1 MNKTLVLIS
10 AAFGVLASAAA
21 GAANYGYGGAG
32 DYAAPYLG
40 ASVGQLQYDENNLG
54 QMSPTILM
62 IRGGEQFSPYLAVEA
77 RLGTNVNGGSAFGY
91 HINAQALYGAYVKGI
106 LPFSPLISGYVLA
119 GLGGAVWHRNYPDYN
134 SGDIALSFG
143 VGAEFNLS
151 SAAALDVEWG
161 RLTSGT
167 NDRDRYGYVANELTF
182 GVNWRL

>member
-1 MNKTLVLIS
+1 
-10 AAFGVLASAAA
+10 
-21 GAANYGYGGAG
+21 
-32 DYAAPYLG
+32 
-40 ASVGQLQYDENNLG
+40 VGQLQYDEDGLA

-62 IRGGEQFSPYLAVEA
+62 IRGGEQFSPYLAVEG

-91 HINAQALYGAYVKGI
+91 HINAQAIYAGYVKGI
-106 LPFSPLISGYVLA
+106 LPFSPLISGYALA
-119 GLGGAVWHRNYPDYN
+119 GLGGADWHRNYPDYN

-167 NDRDRYGYVANELTF
+167 NDHDRYGYSANELTF
-182 GVNWRL
+182 GVNWHL